1 MEYVE
6 TFELNSGHT
15 YLVTFKTTEWIP
27 AEPDVNIHAHW
38 RWEIVSVCMC
48 NEDMTNDL
56 VDVKNSLSDKADSQI
71 DHFIEEFLEKR

>member
-6 TFELNSGHT
+6 TFELNSGYS
-15 YLVTFKTTEWIP
+15 YLVTFKTTEWVE

-38 RWEIVSVCMC
+38 KWEIVSVCMC

-56 VDVKNSLSDKADSQI
+56 VDVTADLSARAESQI
-71 DHFIEEFLEKR
+71 EHLIEEFLEKR